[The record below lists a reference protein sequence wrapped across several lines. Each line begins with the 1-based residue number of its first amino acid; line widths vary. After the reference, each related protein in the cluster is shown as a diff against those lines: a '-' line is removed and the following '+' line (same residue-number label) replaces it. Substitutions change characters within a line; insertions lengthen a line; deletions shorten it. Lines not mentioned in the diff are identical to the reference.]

1 MNRYLRTRVK
11 TIHDVKSMVE
21 TKADVAPKLRAMK
34 LRRNDGKRNRL
45 KGKRLS
51 SPRWVV
57 HKSIVNIK
65 GMNVNLHRLRPVH
78 INRWTV
84 PRTVD
89 ADLYSFVRQAW
100 IFTFCQVEGINVIQY
115 CFCLSMLIWKRY
127 INNVIWLF
135 KLSLIFH
142 MLFLSLAYITMMKVC
157 PSWSSS
163 EDHYIIR
170 EIMLQRTKDF

>member
-78 INRWTV
+78 INR
-84 PRTVD
+84 
-89 ADLYSFVRQAW
+89 
-100 IFTFCQVEGINVIQY
+100 
-115 CFCLSMLIWKRY
+115 
-127 INNVIWLF
+127 
-135 KLSLIFH
+135 
-142 MLFLSLAYITMMKVC
+142 
-157 PSWSSS
+157 
-163 EDHYIIR
+163 
-170 EIMLQRTKDF
+170 